1 MKNIIMS
8 LIIFLML
15 TLMYACK
22 TQNIQTNEND
32 NSNFSTM
39 YYVLD
44 DTLHKSQLDSLIIA
58 DSLSNLDTW
67 HNITLLTN
75 DNNIVNQY
83 LYIKNRGKSII
94 TYSVTFID
102 NDTIFLCSKKI
113 AEK

>member
-1 MKNIIMS
+1 
-8 LIIFLML
+8 ML
-15 TLMYACK
+15 TLTYACK
-22 TQNIQTNEND
+22 TQNIQTNEKD
-32 NSNFSTM
+32 NSSNFSTM

-67 HNITLLTN
+67 HNITLPTN
-75 DNNIVNQY
+75 DNNIINQY
-83 LYIKNRGKSII
+83 LYIKNRGRSII
-94 TYSVTFID
+94 TYSVTSIN